1 MALALPVTAPVR
13 PARLGGIRQVATWV
27 EDARVGAAETVIFQ
41 SDGCTF
47 PQLAIGL
54 CYGETTATEKV
65 GAGIANQAGIGA
77 PFAMY
82 GGIKCFLGPDSDLA
96 ERARNV
102 LLDGEDRMIE
112 DRLEAYATGGTAL
125 AAGTTLIGAV
135 ANIEQ
140 DMDDKYLGRGFLLM
154 ARSDAV
160 RARAAGA
167 IIDPGLDYVP
177 TTVNGTPVVASGRV
191 AAGTVYGL
199 GATTVLRS
207 PVSTVEVL
215 DPRSNDEW
223 QIAEAVY
230 AVVVDCAY
238 RVKSTGA

>member
-13 PARLGGIRQVATWV
+13 PDRLGGIRSVASWV
-27 EDARVGAAETVIFQ
+27 TDARIGAAETVVFQ
-41 SDGCTF
+41 SDGCVF

-54 CYGETTATEKV
+54 CYGETTVTEKAGV
-65 GAGIANQAGIGA
+65 GITNVAGIGA

-96 ERARNV
+96 ERAMNV
-102 LLDGEDRMIE
+102 LVDGEDRMIE
-112 DRLEAYATGGTAL
+112 DRLEAYATGGLAL
-125 AAGTTLIGAV
+125 AAGTTLVGAV
-135 ANIEQ
+135 ATVEQ
-140 DMDDKYLGRGFLLM
+140 ALDDTYIGQGYLLM
-154 ARSDAV
+154 SRGDAV
-160 RARAAGA
+160 RARAQGA
-167 IIDPGLDYVP
+167 IIDPGLNSVP
-177 TTVNGTPVVASGRV
+177 TTINGTPVVASGRV

-207 PVSTVEVL
+207 PITTVEVI
-215 DPRSNDEW
+215 DPKSNDEW

-230 AVVVDCAY
+230 AIVVDCTY